1 MAKEPV
7 LVDTWAIIAL
17 SNTRDAMYQR
27 AVEISQQL
35 MNDGRPLVTTD
46 WILTEFLGFAAR
58 SPNREVAVE
67 IVERLRQSA
76 WVEVVPTTREQW
88 EDGFRLYGDRL
99 DKSWS
104 LVDCISIGL
113 CQRLGITD
121 VFTGDHHFEQAGF
134 RILAPQQPSA
144 E

>member
-17 SNTRDAMYQR
+17 SNTRDAMHQR

-35 MNDGRPLVTTD
+35 TNEGRPLVTTD
-46 WILTEFLGFAAR
+46 WILAEFLGFAAQP
-58 SPNREVAVE
+58 PNREAAVKM
-67 IVERLRQSA
+67 VERLRQSA
-76 WVEVVPTTREQW
+76 WVEVVPASREHW
-88 EDGFRLYGDRL
+88 DEGFQLYANRA

-104 LVDCISIGL
+104 LVDCISMCV
-113 CQRLGITD
+113 CQRLGITE

-134 RILAPQQPSA
+134 KILAP
-144 E
+144 